1 MATKAAKAGFHEN
14 SKMAHSFQSTMKAVV
29 ESQPVHDVIESTRNY
44 IRANPEAAALW
55 AFGIGFVLAWK
66 IKPW

>member
-1 MATKAAKAGFHEN
+1 MATKAARNQTMTSA
-14 SKMAHSFQSTMKAVV
+14 SKNAQHALAEVV
-29 ESQPVHDVIESTRNY
+29 PTGAVHDAIEYTRDR

-55 AFGIGFVLAWK
+55 CFGIGFILAWK